1 MGSLFHATGALGS
14 LAANLASG
22 ALRQSLS
29 PEALHAWGW
38 KVPFYAGVFLLI
50 IGARLRTSLRETGPG
65 ANGAKEGVGEGPTS
79 PGQAAE
85 QMRVRARR
93 VGWLIVVSM
102 LFMVFGFWAYVF
114 VPAYLT
120 SVREPPLRSAYTIAA
135 VAQLSYCLSL
145 LVFAYASDRLHLHHG
160 RSRQLFLV
168 GGALLS
174 VVAFPAASYGL
185 QHLDAWGCALA
196 LTSVSVVHAIYGG
209 SLPVYVFEHAGPLE
223 TRVSTI
229 SVLWALGATAFGG
242 TMPSIC
248 EALSDAYDGL
258 VAPSCY
264 IALAALA
271 SATAVVL
278 GERALDPRSKLIVSR
293 ASFEHLVDEDD

>member
-1 MGSLFHATGALGS
+1 
-14 LAANLASG
+14 
-22 ALRQSLS
+22 
-29 PEALHAWGW
+29 
-38 KVPFYAGVFLLI
+38 
-50 IGARLRTSLRETGPG
+50 
-65 ANGAKEGVGEGPTS
+65 
-79 PGQAAE
+79 
-85 QMRVRARR
+85 MRVRARR